1 MLGIAVEKVCQIV
14 GRAKAFDVKVEVVEP
29 EPGSN
34 PTDEGMLEVLEDYQ
48 EDATEAELQEL
59 IEGLN
64 EEEQVNLVAL
74 AWLGRGTYGADE
86 WEAALA
92 EADRAHNEHTAEYL
106 LGIPLLGSYLEEGL
120 SMLGYSCEE

>member
-14 GRAKAFDVKVEVVEP
+14 GRAKAFDVKADVIEP
-29 EPGSN
+29 EPGAN
-34 PTDEGMLEVLEDYQ
+34 PTDEEMLEVLEVFH
-48 EDATEAELQEL
+48 EDPEEAELQEL
-59 IEGLN
+59 IVGLN

-106 LGIPLLGSYLEEGL
+106 TGIPLLGSYLEEGL